1 MTMKRA
7 TRPES
12 PPRIVLVLPGGG
24 ALGAYQAGVYEAM
37 SSSGLEPD
45 WLIGTSIGAINSAL
59 IAGNPKVRRLERL
72 REFWRRVGQ
81 DSSPGNWS
89 IITGGVP
96 AFFTPR
102 LGRWA
107 IPGARLGLEQA
118 AYYSTEPLRRTLEEL
133 VDLDLPGQGG
143 PRLTV
148 GAVGVASGQMKYFD
162 SRDTRLGVQHVMASG
177 ALPPAFP
184 AVRIDGEA
192 YWDGGIYS
200 NTPIE
205 PIFDDLPRRD
215 SLIFAANLW
224 QPQATEPQSVWEV
237 MTRHK
242 DIQFSSRAGPF
253 IARLQKIHRLRRA
266 LHKLMEHWPQGAQDK
281 RIPEWD
287 DLEAEACDSTMH
299 VVRLL
304 APTDASEDFLK
315 DADFSRAGIRR
326 RWTAGYEDTQRA
338 IERAPW
344 KDPADPMQG
353 LIVHE
358 ALPRDLTHSSSSLL
372 GK

>member
-1 MTMKRA
+1 MKKARHD
-7 TRPES
+7 RPE
-12 PPRIVLVLPGGG
+12 RIVLVLPGGG
-24 ALGAYQAGVYEAM
+24 ALGAYQAGVYEAI

-59 IAGNPKVRRLERL
+59 IAGNPKGRRLERL
-72 REFWRRVGQ
+72 REFWHRIGQ
-81 DSSPGNWS
+81 DPTLGNWS
-89 IITGGVP
+89 IVAAGVP

-102 LGRWA
+102 LARWA
-107 IPGARLGLEQA
+107 LPHARLGLEQA
-118 AYYSTEPLRRTLEEL
+118 AYYSTEPLRRTLQEL

-205 PIFDDLPRRD
+205 PIFDDLPRCD
-215 SLIFAANLW
+215 SLIFTANVW
-224 QPQATEPQSVWEV
+224 QPRATEPQSIWEV
-237 MTRHK
+237 MKRHK

-253 IARLQKIHRLRRA
+253 IVRLQKIHRLRRA
-266 LHKLMEHWPQGAQDK
+266 LRKLMEHWPQGELKQ
-281 RIPEWD
+281 RIPEWRE
-287 DLEAEACDSTMH
+287 LEAEACDSTMH
-299 VVRLL
+299 VVRLFP
-304 APTDASEDFLK
+304 PTFAGEDFLK
-315 DADFSRAGIRR
+315 DVDFSRAGIRR
-326 RWTAGYEDTQRA
+326 RWTAGYEDTMRVL
-338 IERAPW
+338 ERAPW
-344 KDPADPMQG
+344 KDPADPMEG
-353 LIVHE
+353 LIVHD
-358 ALPRDLTHSSSSLL
+358 ARPRISLKPC
-372 GK
+372 GHEHPS

>member
-1 MTMKRA
+1 MKNARHE
-7 TRPES
+7 RPQ
-12 PPRIVLVLPGGG
+12 RIVLVLPGGG
-24 ALGAYQAGVYEAM
+24 ALGAYQAGVYEAI
-37 SSSGLEPD
+37 SSAGLEPD
-45 WLIGTSIGAINSAL
+45 WVIGTSIGAINSAL
-59 IAGNPKVRRLERL
+59 IAGNPKERRLARL
-72 REFWRRVGQ
+72 REFWHCVGQ
-81 DSSPGNWS
+81 ESLLGNWA
-89 IITGGVP
+89 IVAAGVP
-96 AFFTPR
+96 AFFRPH

-107 IPGARLGLEQA
+107 IPSARLGLEQA

-143 PRLTV
+143 ARLTV
-148 GAVGVASGQMKYFD
+148 GAVGVTSGQMRYFD
-162 SRDTRLGVQHVMASG
+162 SRDTRVGVQHVMASG

-224 QPQATEPQSVWEV
+224 QPRATEPQSIWEV

-242 DIQFSSRAGPF
+242 DIQSSSRAGPA
-253 IARLQKIHRLRRA
+253 IARLQKAHRLRRA
-266 LHKLMEHWPQGAQDK
+266 LRTLMAHWPKGV
-281 RIPEWD
+281 RMPEWPE
-287 DLEAEACDSTMH
+287 LEAEACGSTMH

-304 APTDASEDFLK
+304 APVGAGEDFLK
-315 DADFSRAGIRR
+315 DVDFSRAGIRR
-326 RWTAGYEDTQRA
+326 RWTAGYEDTMRV

-344 KDPADPMQG
+344 KDPADPMEG

-358 ALPRDLTHSSSSLL
+358 PLPRDLPAALRA
-372 GK
+372 

>member
-1 MTMKRA
+1 MKNARHE
-7 TRPES
+7 RPQ
-12 PPRIVLVLPGGG
+12 RIVLVLPGGG

-59 IAGNPKVRRLERL
+59 LAGNPKVRRLERL
-72 REFWRRVGQ
+72 REFWHRVGQ
-81 DSSPGNWS
+81 EPSLGTWAIVVS
-89 IITGGVP
+89 GVP

-102 LGRWA
+102 LDRWA
-107 IPGARLGLEQA
+107 SPHARLGLDQA
-118 AYYSTEPLRRTLEEL
+118 AYYSTEPLRRTLEDL
-133 VDLDLPGQGG
+133 VDLDLPGRGG

-162 SRDTRLGVQHVMASG
+162 SRDTRLSVQHVMASG

-215 SLIFAANLW
+215 SLIFAANVW
-224 QPQATEPQSVWEV
+224 QPRATEPQSIWEV
-237 MTRHK
+237 MARHK
-242 DIQFSSRAGPF
+242 DIQFSSRAGPT
-253 IARLQKIHRLRRA
+253 IVRLQKIRRLRRA
-266 LHKLMEHWPQGAQDK
+266 LRKLMDHWPQEEPK
-281 RIPEWD
+281 EWIPEWR
-287 DLEAEACDSTMH
+287 DLEIEACDSTMH

-304 APTDASEDFLK
+304 APAGAGDDALK
-315 DADFSRAGIRR
+315 DVDFSRVAIRR
-326 RWTAGYEDTQRA
+326 RWTAGYEDTMRV

-344 KDPADPMQG
+344 KDPADPMEG
-353 LIVHE
+353 LIVHDAGPGNLAR
-358 ALPRDLTHSSSSLL
+358 AL
-372 GK
+372 GA